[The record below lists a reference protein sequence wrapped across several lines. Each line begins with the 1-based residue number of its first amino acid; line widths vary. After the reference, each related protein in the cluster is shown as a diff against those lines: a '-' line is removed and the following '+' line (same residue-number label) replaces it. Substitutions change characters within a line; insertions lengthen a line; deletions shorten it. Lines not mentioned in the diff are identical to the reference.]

1 MSPKVRKLLDEALVL
16 SEDDRVD
23 LADGIWNTLGD
34 VSKDEMYAN
43 HSMSDP
49 EFRAE
54 IERRLIDAEEHP
66 ERLVPWEEVKAAML
80 SRTGL
85 ASDQ

>member
-1 MSPKVRKLLDEALVL
+1 MSSQVQTLLNAALTL

-23 LADGIWNTLGD
+23 LADGIWNSLGEA
-34 VSKDEMYAN
+34 SKDEMYAN
-43 HSMSDP
+43 HLMSDP

-54 IERRLIDAEEHP
+54 IESRLIDAEEHP

-80 SRTGL
+80 SRTET
-85 ASDQ
+85 ASDK